1 MGKRDYRQRETKK
14 PKKDTKKSVSSE
26 VISSPSDVE
35 IIKKKKKE
43 RNTEQED

>member
-1 MGKRDYRQRETKK
+1 MGKKDYRQRETKK
-14 PKKDTKKSVSSE
+14 PKKDAKKSISSE

-35 IIKKKKKE
+35 IIKKKKE